1 MRAPRALRLLLVGA
15 ALISSLTIATPV
27 HAEDGEIIETTG
39 SNVAGEVYLDGG
51 RPRFNF
57 SNVGNCP
64 GTMPAGASCYVE
76 VRFVWRCT
84 EAWCVADDVSQWYRV
99 PAGQDWFR
107 ASICADGSNRW
118 HVDSRLHW
126 TYPSVHTV
134 EFWGESEF
142 NAALNAYFL
151 IAKTIF
157 DVNLGVGAKIS
168 GGTRMNRISASNAV
182 STYGRIA
189 SSFGA
194 LAGPSSC

>member
-1 MRAPRALRLLLVGA
+1 MRARRALRLLLAVA
-15 ALISSLTIATPV
+15 ALTSSLTVAGPV
-27 HAEDGEIIETTG
+27 SADDGEIIETTG
-39 SNVAGEVYLDGG
+39 SNVAGEVYMDGG

-76 VRFVWRCT
+76 VRFTWRCT
-84 EAWCVADDVSQWYRV
+84 EAWCLSDERSGWYRV
-99 PAGQDWFR
+99 PSGQDWFR
-107 ASICADGSNRW
+107 APICADGYNRW

-126 TYPSVHTV
+126 TYPTIHTV
-134 EFWGESEF
+134 EFWGEGEF

-157 DVNLGVGAKIS
+157 DVSLNAGTRIS
-168 GGTRMNRISASNAV
+168 GGTRMNRITASNAV

-194 LAGPSSC
+194 LAGPNAC